1 MSSEYG
7 YDTVVEESPSPRAK
21 SKSNRSNSVSE
32 KQRKAHEAR
41 RRIEL
46 LNELK
51 EAGLTEDEFYS

>member
-1 MSSEYG
+1 MSSDYDYG
-7 YDTVVEESPSPRAK
+7 TVVEESPSTRTR
-21 SKSNRSNSVSE
+21 SKNSRSNSVSE